1 MPAPLAAEQGDRHAP
16 GALPRDAPVGAVRDH
31 PLDPLLSP
39 AGDPAH
45 RADPGERLLPK
56 AGPVHRDEPLLR
68 RPEDDGAL
76 AAPAVRVGV
85 RDLPAAHQ
93 RADLG
98 ELFVHL
104 RVRVEH
110 PLSREER
117 DVRGEAPLVVQ
128 RGEDRQA
135 VLEPRLVI
143 LAAVAG
149 RRVDAPGPRLERH
162 VVGQDEEGVAAGER
176 VAAPHPLE
184 VPRAERREGRRG
196 GKSRLGREPF
206 GKPLG
211 DDVHLAARLERDVV
225 VVGVERDPEVGRDR
239 PRRGRP
245 DDEEDLLSRKRRVDP
260 LGRLRERE
268 LDVDRGGGV
277 VRVFDLR
284 LRQRRPAREAP
295 VDRLR
300 PLVHRPALH
309 EPAELAQDAG
319 LVVERHRPVRVLPV
333 AQHAE
338 ALELLPLDVDELRRV
353 LTAEAAL
360 VPGGDRPFL
369 RPEGLVHL
377 VLDRQAVAIPAGDV
391 DGEGSRH
398 RPVLDDHVLEDL
410 VQRVPDVDV
419 PVRVR
424 RAVVEDEGGPSF
436 PVLGHPPVQA
446 HPLPP
451 GERRGLPLGEVG
463 PHREFRLRQVERF
476 LVIHDPALLHN
487 EVNSFLYHAGYL
499 NRLRI

>member
-1 MPAPLAAEQGDRHAP
+1 MSAPLATEQGDRHAP
-16 GALPRDAPVGAVRDH
+16 GALARDAPVGAVRDH
-31 PLDPLLSP
+31 PLDPLLPP

-45 RADPGERLLPK
+45 LADPGERLLPQ

-68 RPEDDGAL
+68 RPEDDGVL

-85 RDLPAAHQ
+85 CDLPEGHQ

-98 ELFVHL
+98 ELLVHL
-104 RVRVEH
+104 RVRLEH

-117 DVRGEAPLVVQ
+117 DVRGEAALVVQ
-128 RGEDRQA
+128 RGKDRQA

-162 VVGQDEEGVAAGER
+162 VVGQDEEGVAVGER
-176 VAAPHPLE
+176 MAAPHPLE
-184 VPRAERREGRRG
+184 APRAERRKDRRG
-196 GKSRLGREPF
+196 GKPRLGREPF
-206 GKPLG
+206 RKPLG

-225 VVGVERDPEVGRDR
+225 VVGMERDPEVGRDR

-245 DDEEDLLSRKRRVDP
+245 DDEEDLLPRKRRVDR
-260 LGRLRERE
+260 LGRLREGE
-268 LDVDRGGGV
+268 LDVDGGGGV
-277 VRVFDLR
+277 VRVLDFGLG
-284 LRQRRPAREAP
+284 QRRPAREAP

-300 PLVHRPALH
+300 PLVHRAALH

-353 LTAEAAL
+353 LPAEAAL
-360 VPGGDRPFL
+360 VPRGDRPLL

-377 VLDRQAVAIPAGDV
+377 VLDRQAVAVPAGDV
-391 DGEGSRH
+391 EGEGTGH

-419 PVRVR
+419 PVRIR
-424 RAVVEDEGGPSF
+424 GAVVQDEGGAPF
-436 PVLGHPPVQA
+436 PVLRHPPVQA
-446 HPLPP
+446 HPFPP

-476 LVIHDPALLHN
+476 LVVHDPGLLHR
-487 EVNSFLYHAGYL
+487 VWKTFLYHAV
-499 NRLRI
+499 R